1 MLARRFPP
9 PWFAED
15 IGGCFVAKANNDRQL
30 VFMVAPI

>member
-1 MLARRFPP
+1 MLARRFSP

-15 IGGCFVAKANNDRQL
+15 IGGRFVVKANNDRPP